1 METAREKL
9 KSVGVS
15 VTQPRVEI
23 LDFLMTHH
31 IHPTVDTI
39 YNELLKTDPGL
50 SRTTV
55 YNTVQLL
62 TRHGLLTSLNIDD
75 THVNLDGNTT
85 PHAHLLCRV
94 CGKIVDLPLT
104 GISAEQAASPFG
116 MEGNMVEEV
125 HQYYKGVCKDC
136 IKKEI

>member
-104 GISAEQAASPFG
+104 GISAEQAAGTFG

-136 IKKEI
+136 IKKEL

>member
-23 LDFLMTHH
+23 LEFLMTHH

-136 IKKEI
+136 IKKEL

>member
-104 GISAEQAASPFG
+104 GISAEQASGTFG

-136 IKKEI
+136 IKKEL

>member
-9 KSVGVS
+9 KSMGVS

-104 GISAEQAASPFG
+104 GISAEQAAGTFG

-136 IKKEI
+136 IKKEL

>member
-136 IKKEI
+136 IKKEL

>member
-23 LDFLMTHH
+23 LEFLMTHH

-104 GISAEQAASPFG
+104 GISAEQASGTFG

-136 IKKEI
+136 IKKEL

>member
-9 KSVGVS
+9 KSMGVS

-104 GISAEQAASPFG
+104 GISAEQASGTFG

-136 IKKEI
+136 IKKEL

>member
-9 KSVGVS
+9 KSMGVS

-136 IKKEI
+136 IKKEL